1 MVRNI
6 DKEFQI
12 NTEFLD
18 SIDFTPYFEWI
29 SVLSTLME
37 AVEIAYRNKEMPPEL
52 EREVFN
58 YYSEEDF
65 KDYLQKRYS
74 NIYFYPIEDYLI
86 DYRKGE

>member
-12 NTEFLD
+12 NTKFLD
-18 SIDFTPYFEWI
+18 SIDFTSYFKWI
-29 SVLSTLME
+29 SVLSRLMKAIE
-37 AVEIAYRNKEMPPEL
+37 VDYRNKEMPPEL
-52 EREVFN
+52 EGEVFN

-74 NIYFYPIEDYLI
+74 NIYFYHTEDYLI
-86 DYRKGE
+86 DYKKGE